1 MHHHPWNQRANKL
14 SFLTVSG
21 PGAFSRESRWRSWE
35 RKSFVDDEINEEL
48 LKRTVPST
56 CDACA
61 WREIP
66 KARRQEHRHQQN
78 WPCRRNRC
86 RAKHE
91 CGQIH
96 VTDQTSW
103 TMSVPDCFFKK
114 MSRKSGAD
122 MYIYMFLYTVILRVC
137 DTPQPHTRPHT
148 TTQHTQPN
156 TPKHQQHTTH
166 QHTAQ
171 THTTHTLSHYSQHT
185 PHSEEEQTWQDR
197 KDGELCLIKAH
208 FRGVSWRY

>member
-114 MSRKSGAD
+114 MSKKSGAD

-137 DTPQPHTRPHT
+137 ATHHNHTHD
-148 TTQHTQPN
+148 HTQPHN
-156 TPKHQQHTTH
+156 THNQTH
-166 QHTAQ
+166 QNTNNTLHTNTLHRPIQ
-171 THTTHTLSHYSQHT
+171 RTHCHITHNTHRT
-185 PHSEEEQTWQDR
+185 PR
-197 KDGELCLIKAH
+197 KSKHGRTGKMANCA
-208 FRGVSWRY
+208 